1 MKTKLVTSLML
12 VMAMLLALAG
22 PVLAAPRSN
31 GQETC
36 PDGDGWVKVD
46 GLGGY
51 DYTYTPPAG
60 YHVTQNCYKHGTYV
74 HYGSGPTVSADTHL
88 VCNSQGNC
96 REIRYEL
103 SHASFLLE
111 QDEVQPTPTA
121 TATEVPHVFS
131 FEIEQFNHCDRWE
144 RSIRLLD
151 NGGGASE
158 FVVLDGAAWPGN
170 VSESVSGQTYTGEID
185 GHPYEVSFEAMGA
198 DECDNP
204 EDPTNTPTPTNTTPP
219 DQPTGTPVPTPTP
232 TPIRGCDDP
241 LGRWTLHGVIKDVSG
256 NVLAVPGGNFYHI
269 FFRQVRLEDGVVTAE
284 LGTLHFPVFDNGTWG
299 GGGYL
304 PVQNIDR
311 LSVTVM
317 DINGKVYPAQAWSIH
332 SQTKERLADQQQYI
346 GTYCAEMWLEV
357 VISLDGEPLP
367 PPAEQP
373 TPAPIPDTGTAGAA
387 GVVGFGLV
395 LLVVTGVIGLLALS
409 PKKRQ

>member
-1 MKTKLVTSLML
+1 MKIKLFAGTL
-12 VMAMLLALAG
+12 VLAILLTLVG
-22 PVLAAPRSN
+22 PVLAATPNN

-46 GLGGY
+46 SLSGY

-88 VCNSQGNC
+88 VCNPQGNC

-111 QDEVQPTPTA
+111 QDEVPPTNTPTPT
-121 TATEVPHVFS
+121 EVSHTFS
-131 FEIEQFNHCDRWE
+131 FEIEQFNNCDQWE

-151 NGGGASE
+151 NGVGASE
-158 FVVLDGAAWPGN
+158 FVVLDGAVWPDDVDG
-170 VSESVSGQTYTGEID
+170 SVSAQTYTGAID
-185 GHPYEVSFEAMGA
+185 GHPFEVTFEAMDAA

-204 EDPTNTPTPTNTTPP
+204 EDPNTPTPTNTTPP
-219 DQPTGTPVPTPTP
+219 GQPTGTPTPTP
-232 TPIRGCDDP
+232 TATPVRGCDDP
-241 LGRWTLHGVIKDVSG
+241 LGRWTLHGVIKDVDG

-311 LSVTVM
+311 TSVTVM
-317 DINGKVYPAQAWSIH
+317 DSSGKIYPAQAYSIH

-373 TPAPIPDTGTAGAA
+373 TPAPIPDTGAGGA
-387 GVVGFGLV
+387 GGLLAFG
-395 LLVVTGVIGLLALS
+395 GLLALLAVIGGVS
-409 PKKRQ
+409 FGLGAKKR